1 MENEEEECSICGVD
15 LNRGYCIKLSC
26 NHTYHYECLMSSF
39 IEIKKC
45 SSLKNKYRNRCPYCR
60 KSCGELPLVNGLK
73 KVIPLIHYKLSE
85 EKPEYEERGCKGIL
99 KSGKNKGLV
108 CNKKCQLGYEYC
120 KRHNN

>member
-1 MENEEEECSICGVD
+1 MENEEECSICGVG
-15 LNRGYCIKLSC
+15 LNQSYYIKLSC

-39 IEIKKC
+39 IEIKKS

-60 KSCGELPLVNGLK
+60 KSCGELPVVNGLK

-85 EKPEYEERGCKGIL
+85 DKPEYEERGCKGIL
-99 KSGKNKGLV
+99 KSGKNKGSV

-120 KRHNN
+120 KRHNH